1 MQQAQQPKR
10 DMLAIMLKILDIAN
24 EPVRKTHIL
33 YSAGI
38 NFYQLS
44 RYLNFLL
51 KLGLLEELS
60 EPHTGYRTTEKG
72 RACLRLFNTAD
83 LEEPEQVESS
93 VQAAPRPRRTKSSA

>member
-1 MQQAQQPKR
+1 MKQAQQHQKR

-24 EPVRKTHIL
+24 EPVKKTHIL

-51 KLGLLEELS
+51 KLGLIEELS
-60 EPHTGYRTTEKG
+60 EPYVGYRTTEKG
-72 RACLRLFNTAD
+72 RACMKLFSATELEATA
-83 LEEPEQVESS
+83 VMSTFS
-93 VQAAPRPRRTKSSA
+93 K